1 MWSIAKQQLE
11 GFLPDDLTYES
22 LTQKIIMVCLKE
34 RNLSRKTTGK
44 PGSRENV
51 SDSRQFVAGA
61 EKWL

>member
-1 MWSIAKQQLE
+1 
-11 GFLPDDLTYES
+11 LPDDLTYES